1 MDYKEMLQRYL
12 TEEGK
17 LKQYPS
23 KKPLRMMA
31 LAYITDQFEREKKY
45 KEKEVN
51 EIIMNWLSFSDHE
64 LIRRELI
71 VYGFMNR
78 MRDGSAYWVAEIQ
91 PGLHLDL

>member
-1 MDYKEMLQRYL
+1 MDYREILQRYL
-12 TEEGK
+12 TENGK

-23 KKPLRMMA
+23 KKSLRMVA
-31 LAYITDQFEREKKY
+31 LAYMTEHFERNKKY

-78 MRDGSAYWVAEIQ
+78 MRDGSAYWVEEMQ
-91 PGLHLDL
+91 PVVIMG

>member
-1 MDYKEMLQRYL
+1 M
-12 TEEGK
+12 TENGK

-23 KKPLRMMA
+23 KKSLRMVA
-31 LAYITDQFEREKKY
+31 LAYITEHFERNKKY

-78 MRDGSAYWVAEIQ
+78 MRDGSAYWVEEIQ
-91 PGLHLDL
+91 PDVKMG

>member
-1 MDYKEMLQRYL
+1 MDYRELLQRYL
-12 TEEGK
+12 TENGK

-23 KKPLRMMA
+23 KKSLRMVA
-31 LAYITDQFEREKKY
+31 LAYITEHFERNKKY

-78 MRDGSAYWVAEIQ
+78 MRDGSAYWVEEIQ
-91 PGLHLDL
+91 PDVKMG